1 MHPHHR
7 ACHHGAKTLT
17 AGFSAIGLLAAL
29 GMAAPAMAQA
39 DDRVHL
45 EQASRIAEALK
56 QAAVQGNTKQP
67 GYYSDWQVKGD
78 RIPLW
83 SRKCLGEEITP
94 QQFEANQATA
104 GAIVVCILKDL
115 VRQEIR
121 SARNDESLMVR
132 RVAAWWVTGDG
143 GRYNAN
149 GVSPYTQQVL
159 KLYQPGANNI
169 AAQPS
174 SGNSPSAG
182 NPGQVVPTQ
191 ESQAVNQPL
200 TPLKSKPG
208 AATIKP
214 KPSAAKPEATK
225 PSAAKPE
232 AEKPSAANGLI
243 GKDPN
248 TPILVKSSETN
259 FYDRYM
265 QTGYTASRAKDY
277 KRAMVFFR
285 RALDER
291 PGDSF
296 ATKAIANMEKVTTK

>member
-17 AGFSAIGLLAAL
+17 ASLSAIGLLAAF

-83 SRKCLGEEITP
+83 SRQCLGEEITP

-132 RVAAWWVTGDG
+132 RVASWWVTGDG

-149 GVSPYTQQVL
+149 GVSPYTQQIL
-159 KLYQPGANNI
+159 KLYQPGSTNI
-169 AAQPS
+169 AARPS
-174 SGNSPSAG
+174 SGSNPSSS

-191 ESQAVNQPL
+191 ESPAVANQPL
-200 TPLKSKPG
+200 TPPKTKPG
-208 AATIKP
+208 AIIKP
-214 KPSAAKPEATK
+214 KPSVAKETAKPETAG
-225 PSAAKPE
+225 A
-232 AEKPSAANGLI
+232 KPSAANGLI

-248 TPILVKSSETN
+248 TPIVIKSSETN

-291 PGDSF
+291 PGDAF
-296 ATKAIANMEKVTTK
+296 ATKAIANMEKVMPK